1 MPGTYEHYF
10 AVMEDLGFFDHI
22 YERLPENFTAVFEIA
37 RVLEDSDSRLTQT
50 LMPALRMS
58 QAAAPRQD
66 VDASIDPQIYIEDL
80 EESEAGL
87 IRTTSHLPR
96 IYTAQWLLPDEV
108 FERKLAKRELWVPYP
123 RRSTYLSVEPDDDD
137 YRPDS
142 RKQKLYILLDTSS
155 SMALHN
161 RIHLAKA
168 IVYHV
173 LKHNMRELG
182 YISLR
187 TFDTKIGDLHEA
199 RDVSGFHALISFVMR
214 LHTLGNGT
222 AMARALT
229 QAVDDIAA
237 LPKLSGTEILVI
249 TDGACAL
256 HEADMRAMLGENV
269 TLNTIKLG
277 RAQVYAS
284 KSYIKDRIFEE
295 DSPQQRQLEALQGKL
310 RDMQRQ
316 RDLAQSPHL
325 RKRCEESIGYIE
337 AEIAR
342 IVNAMTEDIVVG
354 YGHEL
359 ERLSRTYVTVDD
371 LELASLLPLG
381 ETYEELRRIFS
392 SLCERIDT
400 FTTLDQIR
408 QLALLNDHLAFLVRI
423 VTDAA
428 LRERLESLHAEVTD
442 RLTSTLREQ
451 LEASSGGIMH
461 RLTADDR
468 HDLQFLVAQ
477 GAASGMPFWR
487 SLLWLLLKRLR
498 TLFS

>member
-1 MPGTYEHYF
+1 MPGSYEHYF
-10 AVMEDLGFFDHI
+10 SVMEDLGFFDHI

-37 RVLEDSDSRLTQT
+37 RVLEDPASPLTAA
-50 LMPALRMS
+50 LMPALRVS
-58 QAAAPRQD
+58 TAAARTD
-66 VDASIDPQIYIEDL
+66 VTESADPQIYIEDV
-80 EESEAGL
+80 EETEAGL
-87 IRTTSHLPR
+87 IRSISHLPR
-96 IYTAQWLLPDEV
+96 IYTAQWLLPDAV

-187 TFDTKIGDLHEA
+187 TFDTKIGELHEA
-199 RDVSGFHALISFVMR
+199 RDVAGFHALISFVMR
-214 LHTLGNGT
+214 VHTLGNGT
-222 AMARALT
+222 AMARALV

-249 TDGACAL
+249 TDGAVAL
-256 HEADMRAMLGENV
+256 DEEAMRRTLGDAI

-284 KSYIKDRIFEE
+284 KSYIRDRIYEE
-295 DSPQQRQLEALQGKL
+295 DSAQHRQIEALQRKL
-310 RDMQRQ
+310 KDMQRQ
-316 RDLAQSPHL
+316 RDTAQSPHL
-325 RKRCEESIGYIE
+325 RKRCEDSIHSIE
-337 AEIAR
+337 GEIAR
-342 IVNAMTEDIVVG
+342 IVNAMTEEIVVG

-359 ERLSRTYVTVDD
+359 ERLSRVYVTVDD
-371 LELASLLPLG
+371 VELASLLPLG
-381 ETYEELRRIFS
+381 ETHDELRRIFS
-392 SLCERIDT
+392 ELCERIDT

-423 VTDAA
+423 VTEAA
-428 LRERLESLHAEVTD
+428 LREKLEQLHRDVTD

-451 LEASSGGIMH
+451 LEASSGGILH

-468 HDLQFLVAQ
+468 HDLQFLVSH